1 MNTAN
6 SATMCR
12 KELRN
17 FGLILGSGLA
27 LFFGLLL
34 PWLGN
39 WQWQSWPWFTAGTL
53 LVISL
58 VAPGVLKPAYLAW
71 MKIGNVLS
79 WINTRIILALLFF
92 IIFLPIS
99 IILRLLGKDPMARKL
114 DTKATSYRIPSR
126 HPDVNKMENPF

>member
-53 LVISL
+53 LV
-58 VAPGVLKPAYLAW
+58 
-71 MKIGNVLS
+71 
-79 WINTRIILALLFF
+79 
-92 IIFLPIS
+92 
-99 IILRLLGKDPMARKL
+99 
-114 DTKATSYRIPSR
+114 
-126 HPDVNKMENPF
+126 H